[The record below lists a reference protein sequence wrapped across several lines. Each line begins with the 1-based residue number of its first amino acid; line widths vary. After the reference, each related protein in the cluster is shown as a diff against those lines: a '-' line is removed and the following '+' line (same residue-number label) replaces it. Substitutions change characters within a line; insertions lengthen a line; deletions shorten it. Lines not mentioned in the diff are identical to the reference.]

1 MYVSIRQQG
10 LRLRCQTTATHFPLD
25 VKLIMAPA
33 AGYELVPT
41 FDPSLSR
48 PVRARS
54 ISPFE
59 TDEDPEHDATHHS
72 YLAHTR
78 QLRMAFEADPRFN
91 PPPPSPYARA
101 ALIAFCLFIVWYA
114 FYLRRE
120 IWIDF
125 GMGMGDGNIGV
136 EVDPSY

>member
-1 MYVSIRQQG
+1 VVRQG
-10 LRLRCQTTATHFPLD
+10 VRHRRQTRATHFPLNHHD

-41 FDPSLSR
+41 SDPSPSR
-48 PVRARS
+48 PFRARS
-54 ISPFE
+54 ISPFD
-59 TDEDPEHDATHHS
+59 TDEDPEHDASHHS

-101 ALIAFCLFIVWYA
+101 ALVAFCIFIVWYA

-136 EVDPSY
+136 AVDPSY